1 MADSQLF
8 TDSYG
13 EGMPFDMLDLA
24 PELLGSATSYGR
36 ESDVFLDSSPS
47 GSGYQFMP
55 SAQEMHSPAMPSD
68 PNAMPPPPPPPH
80 PHSPLSHRQGLNGCP
95 TPDVVA
101 AASLLQNVPAG
112 SHGANT
118 HFHSGLDFG
127 ALSEMGPMGLM
138 ALGQPANQ
146 LLSGGQTHGGRR
158 YSGNHG
164 QQSHHQSQPSQQR
177 LPKMRWGS
185 DTSFNQPQGFVA
197 QSASETLEAM
207 SQGQLNLLG
216 CLHVSNSAATTR
228 PSSPATGRESPVKS
242 HGRRASDFTVEV
254 PDPDAPP
261 RKRQKSRGNEDG
273 TSPSSGASVP
283 VTLKTSGRRRKTIA
297 EGADAVI
304 KECTPVGAEGSPGPG
319 ATPRARRRKSSGGK
333 KPPRENLTEE
343 QKRENHIRSE
353 QKRRTVIKEGF
364 AEISAIVPKL
374 RGGGYS
380 KSNMLQAAADW
391 LEKLINSNKV
401 LREELAKVGG

>member
-1 MADSQLF
+1 
-8 TDSYG
+8 
-13 EGMPFDMLDLA
+13 
-24 PELLGSATSYGR
+24 
-36 ESDVFLDSSPS
+36 
-47 GSGYQFMP
+47 
-55 SAQEMHSPAMPSD
+55 
-68 PNAMPPPPPPPH
+68 
-80 PHSPLSHRQGLNGCP
+80 
-95 TPDVVA
+95 
-101 AASLLQNVPAG
+101 
-112 SHGANT
+112 
-118 HFHSGLDFG
+118 
-127 ALSEMGPMGLM
+127 MGLM

-164 QQSHHQSQPSQQR
+164 QQNHHQSQPSQQR

-242 HGRRASDFTVEV
+242 NGRRASDFTVEV